1 MKIRAAGRSA
11 IARRLAVGAVS
22 VGVVSVA
29 AVAALIGPAAGAAQ
43 AMEASP
49 VSCAALHE
57 AALSAWDNS
66 DEWNF
71 EAEKAFYSGDVVT
84 WAIDRNN
91 EQASIDE
98 GDRFYDEYTNAGC

>member
-1 MKIRAAGRSA
+1 MKIRAAGRSV
-11 IARRLAVGAVS
+11 IARRLAVGA
-22 VGVVSVA
+22 VSVA

-43 AMEASP
+43 AMQASP

-57 AALSAWDNS
+57 EAENAWDNS
-66 DEWNF
+66 DIWNF

-91 EQASIDE
+91 EAAWIAE
-98 GDRFYDEYTNAGC
+98 GDRAYDEYTNAGC

>member
-1 MKIRAAGRSA
+1 MKIRGAGRDA

-43 AMEASP
+43 AMQSSP

-57 AALSAWDNS
+57 EAEQAWDNS

-71 EAEKAFYSGDVVT
+71 EAEKAFYSGDVVA

-91 EQASIDE
+91 EASWVDA
-98 GDRFYDEYTNAGC
+98 GDRAMDEYANAGC

>member
-22 VGVVSVA
+22 VGAVSVA

-43 AMEASP
+43 AMQASP

-57 AALSAWDNS
+57 EAENYWAAS
-66 DEWNF
+66 DDWNF

-91 EQASIDE
+91 ETAAIDA
-98 GDRFYDEYTNAGC
+98 GDRAYDEYTNAGC